1 MDANV
6 EELCRAHTA
15 LHAETKRSKDD
26 LSEQKE
32 AKAALQEM
40 SLESMQRNDLK
51 CVQLSDKLYAR
62 LVLPQSRPRPIK
74 CEEDARKLLEGIQLG
89 GGVPAE
95 ERAERAV
102 QTVQAV
108 MRKAAPPPPP
118 SAKPR
123 VSVVSTRPRGE
134 TAVAI
139 ASAPAETRNLL
150 GQLSETIRD
159 YKQASEPL
167 KQLRASC
174 REAEK
179 KVATTLQGPSLH
191 VRVAS
196 GEKTSLLRVVKTER
210 PRPVTIGVRAFL
222 AMVRQAAQ
230 ALHDLPVDAF
240 PNALKERVLSMVREE
255 LESKKKEA
263 GTTSVKVLRR

>member
-6 EELCRAHTA
+6 EELCKAHTA
-15 LHAETKRSKDD
+15 LHAEAKRSKED
-26 LSEQKE
+26 LNEQKE
-32 AKAALQEM
+32 ARTALQEM
-40 SLESMQRNDLK
+40 SMESMQKNDLK
-51 CVQLSDKLYAR
+51 CVQLSEKLYAR
-62 LVLPQSRPRPIK
+62 LVFPQARPRPIK
-74 CEEDARKLLEGIQLG
+74 CEEDARKLLKGFQLG
-89 GGVPAE
+89 GVTSE
-95 ERAERAV
+95 ERAEHAVRTV
-102 QTVQAV
+102 QTV
-108 MRKAAPPPPP
+108 MRQTAPPPPP
-118 SAKPR
+118 SAQPR
-123 VSVVSTRPRGE
+123 VSVVSTRPRGQ

-139 ASAPAETRNLL
+139 SSAPPETRNLL

-159 YKQASEPL
+159 YKQSSEPL
-167 KQLRASC
+167 KQLRATC

-179 KVATTLQGPSLH
+179 KVATTLQEPSVH

-230 ALHDLPVDAF
+230 ALHDLPMAAF
-240 PNALKERVLSMVREE
+240 PHALEERVVSMVKDA
-255 LESKKKEA
+255 LEDKKKQA